1 MSMLQVK
8 DISYRYQ
15 HEIVLKGITFSVEK
29 GELFGILGPN
39 GSGKTTLLKLLSKEL
54 SPESGTILLNGKI
67 LSTYGQKEFA
77 RIVAV
82 LPQTVETSFGYT
94 VQEAVELGRYAHQSS
109 LFPKWTDKDE
119 KAVTEALQQVDLWEK
134 RDKGVDSLSGGERQ
148 RVYLARALA
157 QNPEVL
163 LLDEPTNH
171 MDISQQMKL
180 LNTLKTW
187 TKEKKLT
194 VIAIFHDINLASLY
208 CDRVL
213 LLHKGEM
220 IGVNKPRH
228 LVDERTL
235 QKVFQTSVKRQ
246 EHPTVPK
253 PLITFLPN
261 IEAFG
266 EQCGD
271 IRDKVTVKANDEMI
285 TIKTMH
291 PFKVFSSALVG
302 AGFQWAT
309 HFVNRHVPKD
319 YRCDDACEEMKQYL
333 RMHDFDIHRTIGMM
347 TAVRLEDAVYVYMKE
362 EYFSLLT
369 VVTAGVGNAV
379 DISKAWGREMLVQG
393 PGTINMMIFI
403 DGHLTDAAYAQA
415 MMTATEAKVKALFDE
430 QIIDPETA
438 TPATGTSTDCIAI
451 AATQKGHYFEY
462 AGTITSIGKAI
473 GRSVYEA
480 TRQALQK
487 YKQRR
492 REYQ

>member
-1 MSMLQVK
+1 MLRLENV
-8 DISYRYQ
+8 SYSYGS
-15 HEIVLKGITFSVEK
+15 EVVLKDLTFSVHK

-39 GSGKTTLLKLLSKEL
+39 GSGKTTLLKLLSREL
-54 SPESGTILLNGKI
+54 SPQAGTISLNGKA
-67 LSTYGQKEFA
+67 LSFYNQKEFA
-77 RIVAV
+77 RLVAV
-82 LPQTVETSFGYT
+82 LPQTVEMSFGYT
-94 VQEAVELGRYAHQSS
+94 VKETAELGRYAYQSS
-109 LFPKWTDKDE
+109 LFPKWTEEDE
-119 KAVTEALQQVDLWEK
+119 KAVTEALRQVDLWEK
-134 RDKGVDSLSGGERQ
+134 RDKYVDSLSGGERQ
-148 RVYLARALA
+148 RTYLARALV
-157 QNPEVL
+157 QEPEVL

-171 MDISQQMKL
+171 MDIAHQMNL
-180 LNTLKTW
+180 LNALKRW

-208 CDRVL
+208 CDRIL
-213 LLHKGEM
+213 LLHNGEM

-228 LVDERTL
+228 LVDERIL

-246 EHPTVPK
+246 EHPVVPK

-266 EQCGD
+266 EHCGD
-271 IRDKVTVKANDEMI
+271 IRDKVTVTANDEMI
-285 TIKTMH
+285 AIKTMH

-309 HFVNRHVPKD
+309 RFVNRHVPKD

-347 TAVRLEDAVYVYMKE
+347 TAVRLEDAAYVHMKTE
-362 EYFSLLT
+362 CFSLFT

-379 DISKAWGREMLVQG
+379 DISKAWEREMLTQG

-438 TPATGTSTDCIAI
+438 TPATGTSTDSIAI

-462 AGTITSIGKAI
+462 AGTITPIGKAI

-487 YKQRR
+487 YRERR

>member
-1 MSMLQVK
+1 MLQVK

-15 HEIVLKGITFSVEK
+15 HETVLQGITFSVEK

-54 SPESGTILLNGKI
+54 SPKSGTISLNGKM
-67 LSTYGQKEFA
+67 LSSYSQKEFA

-82 LPQTVETSFGYT
+82 LPQTVEPSFGYT
-94 VQEAVELGRYAHQSS
+94 VQEAVELGRYAHQAS
-109 LFPKWTDKDE
+109 LFPKWTDNDK

-171 MDISQQMKL
+171 MDIAQQMKL
-180 LNTLKTW
+180 LNTLKRW

-194 VIAIFHDINLASLY
+194 VIAIFHDINLACLY

-213 LLHKGEM
+213 LLHNGEM

-228 LVDERTL
+228 LVDEQTL
-235 QKVFQTSVKRQ
+235 QEVFQTSVKRQ
-246 EHPTVPK
+246 EHPSVPK

-261 IEAFG
+261 IEFR
-266 EQCGD
+266 ERCGD
-271 IRDKVTVKANDEMI
+271 IRDKVTVIADNEMI

-291 PFKVFSSALVG
+291 PFKVLSSALVG
-302 AGFQWAT
+302 AGLQWAT

-347 TAVRLEDAVYVYMKE
+347 TAVRLEDAAYVHMKE
-362 EYFSLLT
+362 KCFSLLT

-379 DISKAWGREMLVQG
+379 DISKAWEREMLTQG

-403 DGHLTDAAYAQA
+403 DGHLTEAAYAQA

-438 TPATGTSTDCIAI
+438 TPATGTSTDCIAV
-451 AATQKGHYFEY
+451 AASQTNTHFEY

-487 YKQRR
+487 YRKRR

>member
-1 MSMLQVK
+1 MLQVK
-8 DISYRYQ
+8 DVSYRY
-15 HEIVLKGITFSVEK
+15 HSEKVLEDITFTVEK

-54 SPESGTILLNGKI
+54 LPQYGTILLNGKI
-67 LSTYGQKEFA
+67 LSNYSQKELA
-77 RIVAV
+77 QMVAV
-82 LPQTVETSFGYT
+82 LPQTAETSFGYT
-94 VQEAVELGRYAHQSS
+94 VQETVELGRYAHQSS
-109 LFPKWTDKDE
+109 LFPKWTVEDE
-119 KAVTEALQQVDLWEK
+119 RAVTEALQQVDLWEK

-157 QNPEVL
+157 QKPNML

-171 MDISQQMKL
+171 MDISHQMKL
-180 LNTLKTW
+180 LDTLKRW
-187 TKEKKLT
+187 TKEKQLT

-213 LLHKGEM
+213 LLDKGKM
-220 IGVNKPRH
+220 IGVNKPRD
-228 LVDERTL
+228 LVEEKTM
-235 QKVFQTSVKRQ
+235 QEVFQTAVKRQ

-253 PLITFLPN
+253 PLIMFLPN

-285 TIKTMH
+285 TIKTIH

-333 RMHDFDIHRTIGMM
+333 RIHNFDIHRTIGMM
-347 TAVRLEDAVYVYMKE
+347 TAVRLEDGVYIHMKE
-362 EYFSLLT
+362 ERFSLLT

-379 DISKAWGREMLVQG
+379 DISKAWEREMIVQE

-403 DGHLTDAAYAQA
+403 DGHLTEAAYAQA

-430 QIIDPETA
+430 QIIDSETG
-438 TPATGTSTDCIAI
+438 TMATGTSTDCIAI
-451 AATQKGHYFEY
+451 AATQKGYYFEY
-462 AGTITSIGKAI
+462 AGTITSIGKVI

-480 TRQALQK
+480 TRQAIQK
-487 YKQRR
+487 YKQKIG
-492 REYQ
+492 EHK

>member
-1 MSMLQVK
+1 MLQVK

-15 HEIVLKGITFSVEK
+15 HETVLQGITFSVEK

-54 SPESGTILLNGKI
+54 SPKSGTISLNGKM
-67 LSTYGQKEFA
+67 LSSYSQKEFA

-82 LPQTVETSFGYT
+82 LPQTVEPSFGYT
-94 VQEAVELGRYAHQSS
+94 VQEAVELGRYAHQAS
-109 LFPKWTDKDE
+109 LFPKWKDNDE

-171 MDISQQMKL
+171 MDIAQQMKL
-180 LNTLKTW
+180 LNTLKRW

-194 VIAIFHDINLASLY
+194 VIAIFHDINLACLY

-213 LLHKGEM
+213 LLHNGEM
-220 IGVNKPRH
+220 IGVNKPRN
-228 LVDERTL
+228 LIEETTL
-235 QKVFQTSVKRQ
+235 LQVFQTPVKRQ
-246 EHPTVPK
+246 EHPVVPK
-253 PLITFLPN
+253 PLITFLPSM
-261 IEAFG
+261 EANS
-266 EQCGD
+266 ENDED
-271 IRDKVTVKANDEMI
+271 IRDKVTIVSNDERI
-285 TIKTMH
+285 TVTAVE
-291 PFKVFSSALVG
+291 PLKVFSSALVG

-309 HFVNRHVPKD
+309 HFVNRHVPKTF
-319 YRCDDACEEMKQYL
+319 RCDHAYDEMKQYL
-333 RMHDFDIHRTIGMM
+333 RMNGFDIPRTIGMM
-347 TAVRLEDAVYVYMKE
+347 TAVCLEDAAYMYLRDE
-362 EYFSLLT
+362 CSSMLV

-379 DISKAWGREMLVQG
+379 DISKAREKEMIIQG
-393 PGTINMMIFI
+393 PGTINIMVFI
-403 DGHLTDAAYAQA
+403 DGSLSEAAYAQA
-415 MMTATEAKVKALFDE
+415 MMTATEAKVKALYDE
-430 QIIDPETA
+430 EIIDPETG
-438 TPATGTSTDCIAI
+438 TMATGTSTDCIAI

-462 AGTITSIGKAI
+462 AGTITSIGKLI

-487 YKQRR
+487 YKQRIG
-492 REYQ
+492 EHK